1 MPPANS
7 RRRASPPL
15 PYFVDVLP
23 AADPVGLAGHGASAF
38 QDFLDGLHARAGS
51 NSTTGNSSVGIPVVS
66 DYADNPWPIFFD
78 ASGPANT
85 SITRASMAYCVKEYR
100 AWPRRWVAEAST
112 PFIHPALY
120 AGSAATRTVPRSE
133 VATALG
139 LGSNSLTGLPPVL
152 QDAFAVSAA
161 YAAKNAANSDLVMQL
176 VESKATALL
185 YSPDQGNWTIMEQ
198 LAALQAL
205 LVYQMVRLFDGDIRQ
220 RALAETV
227 EPVQA
232 AWTAALQARVGGE
245 IFQGVDLQQAAMLD
259 PLASAQFASGAGNH
273 SAHAVTVNDDPATAW
288 QRWLFNETARRT
300 IITSFMIQGIYAMA
314 KQGYCRLGPVVTD
327 MSFTSGSRLWAAK
340 TPGRWRRAVG
350 ETDPGWV
357 NRMDFVDMLG
367 RADPRNLDEFGVMM
381 AVTYR
386 GKDVIEDWMDR
397 EL

>member
-1 MPPANS
+1 
-7 RRRASPPL
+7 
-15 PYFVDVLP
+15 VLP

-38 QDFLDGLHARAGS
+38 QDFLDGLHARSSGS
-51 NSTTGNSSVGIPVVS
+51 SSTGNNSVGIPVVS

-100 AWPRRWVAEAST
+100 AWPRRWVVEATT

-120 AGSAATRTVPRSE
+120 ANSASARTVPGGGE
-133 VATALG
+133 MATALG
-139 LGSNSLTGLPPVL
+139 LGSSLSGLPPVL
-152 QDAFAVSAA
+152 QDAFAVSAT
-161 YAAKNAANSDLVMQL
+161 YAAKNDANSDLVMQL
-176 VESKATALL
+176 VEAKTTALL
-185 YSPDQGNWTIMEQ
+185 YSPEQGNWTIMEQ

-205 LVYQMVRLFDGDIRQ
+205 LVYQMIRLFDGDIRQ
-220 RALAETV
+220 RAMAETV

-232 AWTAALQARVGGE
+232 AWTAVLQARLGGE
-245 IFQGVDLQQAAMLD
+245 IFQGADLQQAA
-259 PLASAQFASGAGNH
+259 
-273 SAHAVTVNDDPATAW
+273 SAHPLNFSTASSAGQFPSGVGGHGGNAVAVSDGAATAW

-300 IITSFMIQGIYAMA
+300 IITSFMIRGIYAMA

-327 MSFTSGSRLWAAK
+327 MSFTSGSRPWAAK
-340 TPGRWRRAVG
+340 TPGRWQRAVR
-350 ETDPGWV
+350 ETDPGWI
-357 NRMDFVDMLG
+357 NRMDFMEMLG
-367 RADPRNLDEFGVMM
+367 RADPGNVDEFGVMM